1 MIHSRKRKMS
11 GLSFVLRI
19 GMTFAMLAVAS
30 FGDQLPEGYGK
41 AATERVCGRCH
52 SPERAASLHQK
63 RSAWEDT
70 IVKMMKLGA
79 QGSNQEFEAIL
90 TYLTAHFGPE
100 APAPININTADAVD
114 LEAGLLLLRS
124 QAAAVIEYRNQH
136 GDFKSIGDLLKVP
149 GLDVQKIESKKSRLV
164 F

>member
-1 MIHSRKRKMS
+1 MR
-11 GLSFVLRI
+11 LSFGLRI
-19 GMTFAMLAVAS
+19 GLVLALLTGALWA
-30 FGDQLPEGYGK
+30 DQLPDGYGK
-41 AATERVCGRCH
+41 AATVRVCGKCH

-79 QGSNQEFEAIL
+79 EGSNEELEAVL
-90 TYLTAHFGPE
+90 TYLSTHFGPE
-100 APAPININTADAVD
+100 APGPININKADAVD

-124 QAAAVIEYRNQH
+124 QAKAVIEYRAEH
-136 GDFKSIGDLLKVP
+136 GDFKSIDDLRKVP
-149 GLDVQKIESKKSRLV
+149 GLDFQKVESKKSRLV

>member
-1 MIHSRKRKMS
+1 MKR
-11 GLSFVLRI
+11 LNFTLRI
-19 GMTFAMLAVAS
+19 GIVLAVFA
-30 FGDQLPEGYGK
+30 GTAVTDQLPEGYGK
-41 AATERVCGRCH
+41 AATVRVCGKCH

-79 QGSNQEFEAIL
+79 DGSNEEFEAIL
-90 TYLTAHFGPE
+90 TYLSTHFGPE

-124 QAAAVIEYRNQH
+124 QAKAMIEYRAEH
-136 GDFKSIGDLLKVP
+136 GDFKSLDDLRKVP
-149 GLDVQKIESKKSRLV
+149 GLDFQKVESKKSRLV

>member
-1 MIHSRKRKMS
+1 MAR
-11 GLSFVLRI
+11 LNFALRI
-19 GMTFAMLAVAS
+19 GTVLAVVAGTGWADS
-30 FGDQLPEGYGK
+30 LPEGYGK
-41 AATERVCGRCH
+41 AATVRVCGKCH

-79 QGSNQEFEAIL
+79 DGSNEEFEAIL
-90 TYLTAHFGPE
+90 TYLSTHFGPE
-100 APAPININTADAVD
+100 APAPININKADAVD

-124 QAAAVIEYRNQH
+124 QAKAVIEYRTEH
-136 GDFKSIGDLLKVP
+136 GDFKSLDDLRNVP
-149 GLDVQKIESKKSRLV
+149 GLDFQKVESKKSRLV

>member
-1 MIHSRKRKMS
+1 M
-11 GLSFVLRI
+11 
-19 GMTFAMLAVAS
+19 AMAILTSVVCA
-30 FGDQLPEGYGK
+30 DTLPDGYGK
-41 AATERVCGRCH
+41 AATVRVCGRCH

-79 QGSNQEFEAIL
+79 QGSNEEFEAIL
-90 TYLTAHFGPE
+90 GYLSTHFGPE
-100 APAPININTADAVD
+100 APGPININTADAVD

-124 QAAAVIEYRNQH
+124 QAKAVIEYRARN
-136 GDFKSIGDLLKVP
+136 GNFKSVDDLRKVP
-149 GLDVQKIESKKSRLV
+149 GLDFQKIESKKSRLV

>member
-1 MIHSRKRKMS
+1 MVR
-11 GLSFVLRI
+11 LDFALRI
-19 GMTFAMLAVAS
+19 SLVLAVFA
-30 FGDQLPEGYGK
+30 GAAWADTLPEGYGK
-41 AATERVCGRCH
+41 AATVRVCGRCH

-79 QGSNQEFEAIL
+79 QGSDEELEAVL
-90 TYLTAHFGPE
+90 TYLSSHFGPE
-100 APAPININTADAVD
+100 APGPININKADAVD

-124 QAAAVIEYRNQH
+124 QAKAVIEYRIQH
-136 GDFKSIGDLLKVP
+136 GDFKSIDELRKVP
-149 GLDVQKIESKKSRLV
+149 GLDFQKIESKKSRLV

>member
-1 MIHSRKRKMS
+1 MNAR
-11 GLSFVLRI
+11 LDFVLRLCI
-19 GMTFAMLAVAS
+19 ALLMLAAA
-30 FGDQLPEGYGK
+30 GAADQLPEGYGK
-41 AATERVCGRCH
+41 AATVRVCGRCH

-79 QGSNQEFEAIL
+79 QGSNEEFEAIL

-100 APAPININTADAVD
+100 APGPININKADAVD

-124 QAAAVIEYRNQH
+124 QAEAVIEYRNRN
-136 GDFKSIGDLLKVP
+136 GDFKSIDDLLKVP

>member
-1 MIHSRKRKMS
+1 MKR
-11 GLSFVLRI
+11 LNFALRI
-19 GMTFAMLAVAS
+19 GIVLAVFAS
-30 FGDQLPEGYGK
+30 AGLADQLPEGYGK
-41 AATERVCGRCH
+41 AATVRVCGKCH

-79 QGSNQEFEAIL
+79 DGSNEEFEAIL
-90 TYLTAHFGPE
+90 TYLSTHFGPE
-100 APAPININTADAVD
+100 APAPININKADAVD

-124 QAAAVIEYRNQH
+124 QAKAVIEYRAEH
-136 GDFKSIGDLLKVP
+136 GDFKSLADLRKVP
-149 GLDVQKIESKKSRLV
+149 GLDFQKIESKKSRLV